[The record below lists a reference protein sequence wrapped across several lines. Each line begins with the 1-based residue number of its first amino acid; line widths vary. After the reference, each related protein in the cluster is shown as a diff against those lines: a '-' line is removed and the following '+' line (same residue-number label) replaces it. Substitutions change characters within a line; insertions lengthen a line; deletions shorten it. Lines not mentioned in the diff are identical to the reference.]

1 MTNFES
7 EVKTISHPAGKVY
20 GFLSDFDNFGDLI
33 PTDKI
38 SKWQSFGDRCSFE
51 VEGLGGVGLSIVS
64 KEPDRQIKYSAD
76 GSVPFNFY
84 LWVDITS
91 LDESQCQ
98 VKLTLEADLNPMM
111 KMMAEGPLQQVL
123 GMLADGIA
131 THSY

>member
-7 EVKTISHPAGKVY
+7 EVKTIGHPAGKVY
-20 GFLSDFDNFGDLI
+20 GFLSDFDNFGTLI
-33 PTDKI
+33 PSDKI
-38 SKWQSFGDRCSFE
+38 SNWQSFGDRCSFE
-51 VEGLGGVGLSIVS
+51 VDGLGEVGLSIIS

-91 LDESQCQ
+91 LDENQCQ

-111 KMMAEGPLQQVL
+111 KMMAEGPLQQFL
-123 GMLADGIA
+123 DMLADGIA
-131 THSY
+131 GHSY